1 MSLHLKTIHR
11 DQEGEWFDPTQP
23 FEGNLEEVKTE
34 VLAAN
39 LKEVEDATAE
49 PDDDE

>member
-11 DQEGEWFDPTQP
+11 DQEGEWFEPTP
-23 FEGNLEEVKTE
+23 PLEGDLVEVKTK

-39 LKEVEDATAE
+39 LQEVEDATAE